1 MSAQLKPRDNR
12 GWLFVL
18 PVVCTIAFTAIVPLL
33 MVVNFSV
40 QDIFGINRVW
50 VGAEWFIDVLQDRSI
65 RDSFWRNIAF
75 SVQVLAVQIPLG
87 ILLGLGMPKKGV
99 MASVSLVLMALP
111 LLIPHNVVGTIWQI
125 FGRGDIGLGGH
136 VLNETLG
143 ITYNYAQDGLDAW
156 LTVLVMDTWHW
167 APLVALL
174 VYAGLQS
181 IPDDYYKAA
190 AIDGARRFAVFR
202 YIELP
207 RLQAVLTIALLLRFM
222 DSFMIYTEPF
232 VLTGGGPG
240 TTTNFLS
247 ISLSKIAVGQFDLGR
262 GAAFSLLYFF
272 LIQVFCFVF
281 FQLMKRRQ

>member
-1 MSAQLKPRDNR
+1 MTALKPRDNR
-12 GWLFVL
+12 AWFFVL
-18 PVVCTIAFTAIVPLL
+18 PVVISVAFTAIVPLL
-33 MVVNFSV
+33 MVINFSV
-40 QDIFGINRVW
+40 QDIFGQVRVF
-50 VGAEWFIDVLQDRSI
+50 VGAEWFIDVLEDPDI
-65 RDSFWRNIAF
+65 RASFWRNIVF
-75 SVQVLAVQIPLG
+75 SIQVLLIQIPLG

-99 MASVSLVLMALP
+99 LASVALVVMALP

-125 FGRGDIGLGGH
+125 FGRSDIGLGGH
-136 VLNETLG
+136 LITETFGLQ
-143 ITYNYAQDGLDAW
+143 YNYALDNRDAW

-181 IPDDYYKAA
+181 IPDAYYRAA
-190 AIDGARRFAVFR
+190 SIDGARRLAVFR

-207 RLQAVLTIALLLRFM
+207 RLQGVLTIALLLRFM

-240 TTTNFLS
+240 ETTNFLS
-247 ISLSKIAVGQFDLGR
+247 ISLTKIAVGQFDLGR

-272 LIQVFCFVF
+272 FIQLFCFLF
-281 FQLMKRRQ
+281 FQIMRRRL